1 MNHRKELRIDVFL
14 YFLVW
19 LSTTNLNFWPVV
31 TFTIFFALRMWY
43 PDILDEIQREIERE
57 PKKERATMYSEEVF
71 FSPSENNLNFEDVND
86 FPAQD
91 EEKEL

>member
-1 MNHRKELRIDVFL
+1 
-14 YFLVW
+14 
-19 LSTTNLNFWPVV
+19 
-31 TFTIFFALRMWY
+31 MWY